1 MSFDIDIDVG
11 DRDRLLSLIKHAP
24 ASMHR
29 DGLVSKHN
37 TGIYVNPVPTNP
49 ITGLCNMDY
58 QVAEDLGYIKLDI
71 LNVHVYNQIRD
82 VAHLDRLVATEP
94 VWELLRDRDFVSK
107 LIHVNGHYDLLQQ
120 HFPDTMDKLAM
131 VLALI
136 RPSKRYLIGRTW
148 RQINEQIWTKPDDG
162 YYFKKAHAYGYAQL
176 VMVHI
181 NLLSEFPDQL

>member
-11 DRDRLLSLIKHAP
+11 NRDQLLKLIKHTP
-24 ASMHR
+24 ASMDR
-29 DGLVSKHN
+29 DGHVTKHN
-37 TGIYVNPVPTNP
+37 TGIYVNPVPSDP
-49 ITGLCNMDY
+49 ITGLCNIPY
-58 QVAEDLGYIKLDI
+58 EQAEDLGYIKLDI

-82 VAHLDRLVATEP
+82 PAHLDQLVATEP
-94 VWELLRDRDFVSK
+94 VWDLLRDRDFVSK

-148 RQINEQIWTKPDDG
+148 RQINQEIWDKPAEG
-162 YYFKKAHAYGYAQL
+162 YYFKKAHATSYAQL

-181 NLLSEFPDQL
+181 NLLSEFTD